1 MTGAETEAGTTCRIE
16 GMTRTGNLGTGA
28 LSKTKTIRITLRLV
42 HTKGSTQ
49 ICSTEG
55 KEGTTAPA
63 GDTTEIVG
71 VGTATGASTSSVK
84 LKNLTASSLTTHM
97 RLKEKLILR

>member
-1 MTGAETEAGTTCRIE
+1 
-16 GMTRTGNLGTGA
+16 MTRTGNLGTEA

-55 KEGTTAPA
+55 KEGTKAPVGDTTAPV

-97 RLKEKLILR
+97 RLKEKLNLR